1 MTVGRSG
8 GSRKERVFLIVKLLA
23 RKQGSARQL
32 KLQSG
37 HIKVDVCQ
45 ICVMPQ
51 IG

>member
-32 KLQSG
+32 SFSQATLKWMFAKFVSCP
-37 HIKVDVCQ
+37 K
-45 ICVMPQ
+45 
-51 IG
+51 